1 MSASPPKASEWRVRG
16 PKYPVQP
23 IGNLSRIRKAA
34 RLDASICQ
42 GHCQST
48 CASKDPRAFCVS
60 GGSELF
66 GCFCGVGVSHGLD
79 QDEGCSRLIGLGA
92 WSTMSDARPGR
103 CPRVGVQSG
112 NCRRSRG
119 CPRSTTRSLWRVS
132 VRILENRYSTST
144 AWPSKTCM
152 MISASCTR
160 APVMQARAL
169 SSRDCARNV
178 ESWAAYKDG
187 ESWTGCVA
195 GAGART

>member
-1 MSASPPKASEWRVRG
+1 MRQQRSSRVLRVRRQRALRVFLWGRSHPYASRCKLRQRSRSIRQPG
-16 PKYPVQP
+16 P
-23 IGNLSRIRKAA
+23 A
-34 RLDASICQ
+34 RMSQVNAPSL
-42 GHCQST
+42 
-48 CASKDPRAFCVS
+48 
-60 GGSELF
+60 
-66 GCFCGVGVSHGLD
+66 SHGLD
-79 QDEGCSRLIGLGA
+79 QDEGRSRLIGLGA